1 MLQVDKQLIAQR
13 KEKLESVRQIL
24 KQHFIGI
31 DKIIDDLIGYIQVWY
46 LMPELLQRPVIV
58 NLWGMTG
65 VGKTDLVRKLVRALD
80 FQERFAEIELSNI
93 DQTFWHSSVSAIL
106 DKRELHD
113 NKPCILL
120 FDEIQRFNTIDV
132 EGKPLAQSRFMDFW
146 SLLSDGY
153 LTRYDQESNDI
164 DNFLARYFWE
174 RKRKKKRLDAGAEPE
189 VNLDPYEHYISS
201 YDLLSFKKTLNLDID
216 LEALFELPEHE
227 LVNLLLH
234 AKKKKTL
241 YEPINHAQT
250 LVIISGNLDEAFSV
264 ARDAAEADVDAD
276 IFHAISSKVTLMDV
290 KNALLRKF
298 RPEQVARFGNI
309 HLIYPSLRKQ
319 DFQAL
324 IAREVQRI
332 QQETTARTGIK
343 LVIDHSM
350 ETLIYRNGVFPAQGV
365 RPVFSSVTDILEV
378 NLSNFLL
385 QALTTS
391 AEQIVLSY
399 DTAAKQIVAQV
410 GEQTVHLAFE
420 GRIDQIRA
428 SNQAAV
434 TANISAHEAGHA
446 VLYMVLFKLVPMQL
460 QSRIASSYAGG
471 FTFPHQIYRTKQTIL
486 NMIQIFLAGGLAE
499 ELLFGAS
506 EASIGRSQD
515 REEATILA
523 IDYMRRYGFGDG
535 FQANYVLED
544 HAHRMKKEITDTEI
558 EHMIASQVELARAL
572 LQKHEVLLVE
582 LAQKLSLTGK
592 LEVQV
597 IAEIA
602 QAHGLEVTVQ
612 NENYL
617 HVPAYDAQLDSAKL
631 TIGNCS

>member
-1 MLQVDKQLIAQR
+1 MLQVDKQLIAER
-13 KEKLESVRQIL
+13 KKQLELVRHTL

-65 VGKTDLVRKLVRALD
+65 VGKTDLVRKLVRALN

-113 NKPCILL
+113 SKPCILL

-174 RKRKKKRLDAGAEPE
+174 RKRKTKRLDAGQEPE
-189 VNLDPYEHYISS
+189 VNSDPYEHYISS
-201 YDLLSFKKTLNLDID
+201 YELLSFKKTLNLDID
-216 LEALFELPEHE
+216 LESLFELPEHE
-227 LVNLLLH
+227 LVNLLLN
-234 AKKKKTL
+234 AKKKKVL
-241 YEPINHAQT
+241 YEPVNHAQT

-324 IAREVQRI
+324 IAREVKRI
-332 QQETTARTGIK
+332 QQETYARTGIQ
-343 LVIDHSM
+343 LSIDHSM
-350 ETLIYRNGVFPAQGV
+350 EALIYRNGVFPAQGV

-378 NLSNFLL
+378 NLSNLLL
-385 QALTTS
+385 QALT
-391 AEQIVLSY
+391 AEADSIALRY
-399 DTAAKQIVAQV
+399 DSSAKQIVAQV
-410 GEQTVHLAFE
+410 GEQEIKLAFE

-428 SNQAAV
+428 SNQAAA
-434 TANISAHEAGHA
+434 TANISVHEAGHA

-460 QSRIASSYAGG
+460 QSRIANSYAGG
-471 FTFPHQIYRTKQTIL
+471 FTFPHQIYRTKQTML
-486 NMIQIFLAGGLAE
+486 DMIKIFLAGGLAE
-499 ELLFGAS
+499 ELIFGAN

-515 REEATILA
+515 REEASIIAL
-523 IDYMRRYGFGDG
+523 DYMRRYGFDDG
-535 FQANYVLED
+535 FQACYVMED
-544 HAHRMKKEITDTEI
+544 HAHRMKKEVTDAAVEQ
-558 EHMIASQVELARAL
+558 MIVAQVEVARSL
-572 LQKHEVLLVE
+572 LLKHEQLLVE

-597 IAEIA
+597 IADIA
-602 QAHGLEVTVQ
+602 RAHGLEVSVQ
-612 NENYL
+612 DENYL
-617 HVPAYDAQLDSAKL
+617 HVPAYDKQLDSANL
-631 TIGNCS
+631 SAGNCS

>member
-1 MLQVDKQLIAQR
+1 
-13 KEKLESVRQIL
+13 
-24 KQHFIGI
+24 
-31 DKIIDDLIGYIQVWY
+31 
-46 LMPELLQRPVIV
+46 
-58 NLWGMTG
+58 
-65 VGKTDLVRKLVRALD
+65 
-80 FQERFAEIELSNI
+80 
-93 DQTFWHSSVSAIL
+93 
-106 DKRELHD
+106 
-113 NKPCILL
+113 
-120 FDEIQRFNTIDV
+120 
-132 EGKPLAQSRFMDFW
+132 
-146 SLLSDGY
+146 
-153 LTRYDQESNDI
+153 
-164 DNFLARYFWE
+164 
-174 RKRKKKRLDAGAEPE
+174 
-189 VNLDPYEHYISS
+189 
-201 YDLLSFKKTLNLDID
+201 
-216 LEALFELPEHE
+216 PEHE

-558 EHMIASQVELARAL
+558 EHMIASQVEHARAL

>member
-1 MLQVDKQLIAQR
+1 MLQVDKQLIAER
-13 KEKLESVRQIL
+13 KEQLELVRQAL

-65 VGKTDLVRKLVRALD
+65 VGKTDLVRKLVRALG

-93 DQTFWHSSVSAIL
+93 DQTFWHSSVSSIL

-113 NKPCILL
+113 SRPCILL
-120 FDEIQRFNTIDV
+120 FDEIQRFNTIDL

-153 LTRYDQESNDI
+153 LTRYDQEVNDI
-164 DNFLARYFWE
+164 DNFLGRYFWE
-174 RKRKKKRLDAGAEPE
+174 RKRKKKRLEAGEEPE
-189 VNLDPYEHYISS
+189 SYDHYEPYISS

-216 LEALFELPEHE
+216 LESLFDLPENE
-227 LVNLLLH
+227 LVNLLLN

-250 LVIISGNLDEAFSV
+250 LIIVSGNLDEAFSV

-324 IAREVQRI
+324 IAREVRRI
-332 QQETTARTGIK
+332 QQETATRTGIQ
-343 LVIDHSM
+343 LSVDPSM
-350 ETLIYRNGVFPAQGV
+350 EALIYRNGVFPAQGV

-385 QALTTS
+385 QALTTE
-391 AEQIVLSY
+391 ADKVALSY
-399 DTAAKQIVAQV
+399 DSTHKQIIAEVS
-410 GEQTVHLAFE
+410 EQPVKLAFE

-434 TANISAHEAGHA
+434 TANISVHEAGHA
-446 VLYMVLFKLVPMQL
+446 VLYMVLFNLVPMQL
-460 QSRIASSYAGG
+460 QSRIANSYAGG

-486 NMIQIFLAGGLAE
+486 DMIKIFLAGGLAE
-499 ELLFGAS
+499 ELLFGVS

-523 IDYMRRYGFGDG
+523 IDYMRRYGFGDA
-535 FQANYVLED
+535 FQANYVMED
-544 HAHRMKKEITDTEI
+544 HAHRMKKEITDTEV
-558 EHMIASQVELARAL
+558 EHMIAAQVELARGL
-572 LQKHEVLLVE
+572 LQKHEVLLIE

-592 LEVQV
+592 LEVQM
-597 IAEIA
+597 IADLA
-602 QAHGLEVTVQ
+602 KLHGLVVSVQ
-612 NENYL
+612 NEHYL
-617 HVPAYDAQLDSAKL
+617 HVPAYDTQLDSANL
-631 TIGNCS
+631 SVGNCS

>member
-1 MLQVDKQLIAQR
+1 MLQVDKQLIAER
-13 KEKLESVRQIL
+13 KEKLEIVRQTL

-65 VGKTDLVRKLVRALD
+65 VGKTDLVRKLVRALG

-93 DQTFWHSSVSAIL
+93 DQTFWHSSVSSIL

-113 NKPCILL
+113 GKPCIVL
-120 FDEIQRFNTIDV
+120 FDEIQRFNTMDL
-132 EGKPLAQSRFMDFW
+132 EGKPLAQTRFMDFW

-174 RKRKKKRLDAGAEPE
+174 RKRKQKRSDAGEEPE
-189 VNLDPYEHYISS
+189 TSYDPYEHYISS

-216 LEALFELPEHE
+216 LESLFELPEHE
-227 LVNLLLH
+227 LVNLLLN

-250 LVIISGNLDEAFSV
+250 LVIVSGNLDEAFSV

-324 IAREVQRI
+324 ITREVKRI
-332 QQETTARTGIK
+332 QTETKARTGIT
-343 LVIDHSM
+343 LAVDPSM
-350 ETLIYRNGVFPAQGV
+350 ETLVYRNGVFPAQGV

-385 QALTTS
+385 KALTDQ
-391 AEQIVLSY
+391 AEHVALSY
-399 DTAAKQIVAQV
+399 NSAAKQIIAEV
-410 GEQTVHLAFE
+410 GVEEIHLKFE

-434 TANISAHEAGHA
+434 TANISVHEAGHA

-460 QSRIASSYAGG
+460 QSRIANSYAGG
-471 FTFPHQIYRTKQTIL
+471 FTFPHQIYRTKQTML
-486 NMIQIFLAGGLAE
+486 DMIKIFLAGGLAE
-499 ELLFGAS
+499 ELLFGVT

-523 IDYMRRYGFGDG
+523 IDYMRRYGFDDG

-544 HAHRMKKEITDTEI
+544 HAHRMRKEITDAEI
-558 EHMIASQVELARAL
+558 EKMIVGQVEIARSLLQTHEAL
-572 LQKHEVLLVE
+572 LVK
-582 LAQKLSLTGK
+582 LAHKLSLAGK

-597 IAEIA
+597 IADLA
-602 QAHGLEVTVQ
+602 KAHHLTVTVQ
-612 NENYL
+612 DEHYL
-617 HVPAYDAQLDSAKL
+617 HVPAYDAQLDSANL
-631 TIGNCS
+631 SAGNCS

>member
-1 MLQVDKQLIAQR
+1 MLQVDKQLIADR
-13 KEKLESVRQIL
+13 KEKLELVRQAL

-93 DQTFWHSSVSAIL
+93 DQTFWHSSVSSIL

-113 NKPCILL
+113 SRPCVLL
-120 FDEIQRFNTIDV
+120 FDEIQRFNTIDL

-153 LTRYDQESNDI
+153 LTRYDQEVNDI

-174 RKRKKKRLDAGAEPE
+174 RKRKKKRLDAGEEPE
-189 VNLDPYEHYISS
+189 VSYDPYEHYISS

-216 LEALFELPEHE
+216 LESLFELPEHE
-227 LVNLLLH
+227 LVNLLLN

-250 LVIISGNLDEAFSV
+250 LIIVSGNLDEAFSV

-324 IAREVQRI
+324 IAREVKRI
-332 QQETTARTGIK
+332 QQETTTRTGIQ
-343 LVIDHSM
+343 LSVDHSM

-385 QALTTS
+385 QALTTG
-391 AEQIVLSY
+391 ADRVALSY
-399 DTAAKQIVAQV
+399 DSVHKQIIAEV
-410 GEQTVHLAFE
+410 GEQPVNLAFE

-434 TANISAHEAGHA
+434 TANISVHEAGHA
-446 VLYMVLFKLVPMQL
+446 VLYMVLFNLVPMQL
-460 QSRIASSYAGG
+460 QSRIANSYAGG
-471 FTFPHQIYRTKQTIL
+471 FTFPHQIYRTKQTML
-486 NMIQIFLAGGLAE
+486 DMIKIFLAGGLAE
-499 ELLFGAS
+499 ELLFGVS

-523 IDYMRRYGFGDG
+523 LDYMRRYGFGDA
-535 FQANYVLED
+535 FQANYVIED
-544 HAHRMKKEITDTEI
+544 HAHRMKKEITDTEV
-558 EHMIASQVELARAL
+558 EQMIAAQVELARAL
-572 LQKHEVLLVE
+572 LQKHEALLIE

-597 IAEIA
+597 IADLA
-602 QAHGLEVTVQ
+602 KQHGLVVSVQ
-612 NENYL
+612 NEHYL
-617 HVPAYDAQLDSAKL
+617 HVPAYDTQLDSANL
-631 TIGNCS
+631 SIGNCS